1 MAQPQ
6 RKLSTSGL
14 KKSYWLFLPIV
25 GFGIW
30 MVTGW
35 MTGWV
40 LSNSFGSERQL
51 QTSLYPT
58 TQLTRT
64 LIVTSIDARIDRD
77 DNITEVTLTT
87 TNSSLERLEFKLP
100 IVTPVDLEKALAKEL
115 NVMPASIQTLIQY
128 Q

>member
-1 MAQPQ
+1 
-6 RKLSTSGL
+6 
-14 KKSYWLFLPIV
+14 
-25 GFGIW
+25 